1 MRLAV
6 IIGSVREGR
15 FGPTIAHWFAQ
26 EAVRFGTFDVVDVV
40 DLAEFPLPLDM
51 SDPDA
56 EPAVAL
62 AGRLDAA
69 DAFAVVTPEYNHG
82 YPAALKNAIDW
93 NSTQWRAKPVS
104 FVAYGGQSG
113 GLRSVQQLRQI
124 FIESHAVNIRD
135 TVSVNNPWDEFEF
148 GGQPRDE
155 AKWAA
160 RAKGMLDQLA
170 WWTETLKDAREKRPY
185 RD

>member
-15 FGPTIAHWFAQ
+15 FGPTIANWFAQ
-26 EAVRFGTFDVVDVV
+26 EAAQFGTFDVDVI
-40 DLAEFPLPLDM
+40 DLAEFPLPLDL
-51 SDPDA
+51 SGREA
-56 EPAVAL
+56 AQAVEL

-69 DAFAVVTPEYNHG
+69 DAFAVITPEYNHG

-93 NSTQWRAKPVS
+93 HSTQWRAKPVC
-104 FVAYGGQSG
+104 FVSYGGQSG
-113 GLRSVQQLRQI
+113 GLRAVEQLRQV
-124 FIESHAVNIRD
+124 FVESHATNVRD
-135 TVSVNNPWDEFEF
+135 SVSINNPWDEFEF

-160 RAKGMLDQLA
+160 RAKTMLDQLA
-170 WWTETLKDAREKRPY
+170 WWTGALKDAREKRPY
-185 RD
+185 ND